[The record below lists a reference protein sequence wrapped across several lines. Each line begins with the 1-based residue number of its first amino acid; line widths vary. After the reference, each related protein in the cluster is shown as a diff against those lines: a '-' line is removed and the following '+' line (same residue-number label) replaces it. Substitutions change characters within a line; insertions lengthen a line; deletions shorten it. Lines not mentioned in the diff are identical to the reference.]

1 MKLLIITQK
10 VDKND
15 PILGFFH
22 GWLKEFAEHVK
33 QMTIICLEKGEYDL
47 SGVKV
52 LSLGKEEGQSKFKY
66 IWRFYKYLWQERKN
80 YDTVFVHMNQEYV
93 LLAGCWW
100 RLMGKKITMW
110 RNHHAGNCLTNLAVA
125 LCHKIFC
132 TSRYSYTAKFKKNIL
147 MPVGIN
153 LSFFNS
159 LEKNNDFRLGKIL
172 FLARLA
178 PVKKPDIFI
187 SALKLLA
194 EDRVDFKVS
203 FYGDY
208 LPDNQIWA
216 ETLKQNVADSI
227 LVDNLTFY
235 AGVTNHQ
242 APKIYRSH
250 EIFVNL
256 SSSGMYDKTIFEAMA
271 CGCLVLVCNQNL
283 IGEIDDRLIFE
294 EDDFVDLAKKLR
306 ELLGLAP
313 AEKRKLVSELQ
324 DYVARHH
331 GLKLLVEKLI
341 TSLN

>member
-1 MKLLIITQK
+1 
-10 VDKND
+10 
-15 PILGFFH
+15 
-22 GWLKEFAEHVK
+22 
-33 QMTIICLEKGEYDL
+33 
-47 SGVKV
+47 
-52 LSLGKEEGQSKFKY
+52 
-66 IWRFYKYLWQERKN
+66 
-80 YDTVFVHMNQEYV
+80 
-93 LLAGCWW
+93 
-100 RLMGKKITMW
+100 
-110 RNHHAGNCLTNLAVA
+110 
-125 LCHKIFC
+125 
-132 TSRYSYTAKFKKNIL
+132 
-147 MPVGIN
+147 
-153 LSFFNS
+153 
-159 LEKNNDFRLGKIL
+159 
-172 FLARLA
+172 
-178 PVKKPDIFI
+178 
-187 SALKLLA
+187 
-194 EDRVDFKVS
+194 
-203 FYGDY
+203 